1 MEGTKNGLR
10 ENGEN
15 KKECKGRERVDDPR
29 VRIKC
34 PGQEY
39 QKKNTFATWYIRADL
54 CGPGSG

>member
-29 VRIKC
+29 VRIEC
-34 PGQEY
+34 PG